1 MDDHVQKSCWG
12 FMTWTVLMLGGAML
26 LVYLFGGFDP
36 AVTTIAVK

>member
-12 FMTWTVLMLGGAML
+12 FMTWTVLTLGGAML

-36 AVTTIAVK
+36 AVTTLAVK